1 MNPTPSYEEIV
12 DFIASGTTPE
22 SVVAFRPTEA
32 AIRRVEELISKSRD
46 GVISHDEQAELDDYL
61 QLEHLLIL
69 AKARARQKLQLA
81 S

>member
-1 MNPTPSYEEIV
+1 MSTTPSYEEIV

-22 SVVAFRPTEA
+22 SVVMFRPTEV
-32 AIRRVEELISKSRD
+32 AIQQVAELTAKNRYGFISPEEK
-46 GVISHDEQAELDDYL
+46 AELDNYL

-69 AKARARQKLQLA
+69 AKARARQKFQLA

>member
-12 DFIASGTTPE
+12 DFIASGTTPDT
-22 SVVAFRPTEA
+22 VLAIRPTKA
-32 AIRRVEELISKSRD
+32 SMQRVEELTAKNRD
-46 GVISHDEQAELDDYL
+46 GVISQDEQAELDDYI

>member
-1 MNPTPSYEEIV
+1 MNPTASYEEFV
-12 DFIASGTTPE
+12 DFIATGTTPE
-22 SVVAFRPTEA
+22 SVVAFRPTKA
-32 AIRRVEELISKSRD
+32 AIQRVEELTAKNRD
-46 GVISHDEQAELDDYL
+46 GVISQNEQAELDDYL